1 VRNDIS
7 AAAHKQKLGLPNQ
20 TQAAA
25 ELPESMGSN
34 PRSSERCETMNR
46 ASERKSMIEQL
57 DRTAMTSFERL
68 QAREQ
73 LRKAEILVDL
83 VLVALSY
90 LNRVAPAIE
99 RRIGVLFRR
108 SRHVWAAYGR
118 KQRRSRTY
126 RKSHTT

>member
-1 VRNDIS
+1 
-7 AAAHKQKLGLPNQ
+7 
-20 TQAAA
+20 
-25 ELPESMGSN
+25 
-34 PRSSERCETMNR
+34 MNR

-57 DRTAMTSFERL
+57 DQTAMTSFERL

-83 VLVALSY
+83 VLAVLSY

-99 RRIGVLFRR
+99 RTIVVLVRR
-108 SRHVWAAYGR
+108 SRHLWVAYRR
-118 KQRRSRTY
+118 KQRRSRLY